1 MIVDLSFPHGN
12 SVNDGIP
19 PELCSLAYASVDDA
33 VKHILQLRRSTQ
45 LVKMDLKDAYR
56 MVPLHPHDQSL
67 LGISWRSRTY
77 IDRALLFGL
86 RSAPKL
92 FSTVADAIAWV
103 LHCQGVHY
111 QLHYL
116 DNFLFF
122 GTPATSGATVTLS
135 LVTNVFQH
143 LGIPVAAHK
152 TEGPAS
158 CVTFL
163 GILIDTQ
170 AYELRLPAD
179 KLSQL
184 QALLDRWLPRTS
196 CTKKDLESL
205 ISYLSHAA
213 TVVRPG
219 RTFLRQM
226 FTLLTTVNAP
236 HILFT

>member
-1 MIVDLSFPHGN
+1 M
-12 SVNDGIP
+12 
-19 PELCSLAYASVDDA
+19 
-33 VKHILQLRRSTQ
+33 
-45 LVKMDLKDAYR
+45 
-56 MVPLHPHDQSL
+56 
-67 LGISWRSRTY
+67 
-77 IDRALLFGL
+77 
-86 RSAPKL
+86 
-92 FSTVADAIAWV
+92 
-103 LHCQGVHY
+103 
-111 QLHYL
+111 
-116 DNFLFF
+116 FF
-122 GTPATSGATVTLS
+122 NTCM
-135 LVTNVFQH
+135 
-143 LGIPVAAHK
+143 GIPVAAHK

-179 KLSQL
+179 KLSRL

-226 FTLLTTVNAP
+226 FTLLTAVNAP
-236 HILFT
+236 HHFIHLNASARADLQWWKCFLQDWNGTSLLPLPSPSVHVYSDASGSWDCGALIQGMGWFQL